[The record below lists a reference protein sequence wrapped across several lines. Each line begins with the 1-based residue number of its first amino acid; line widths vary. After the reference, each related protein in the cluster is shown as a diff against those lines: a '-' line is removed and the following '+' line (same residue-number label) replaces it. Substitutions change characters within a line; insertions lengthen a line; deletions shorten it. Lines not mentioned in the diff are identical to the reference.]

1 MRPGCSTS
9 LDLPSQNLPSLH
21 FWPLHCRRTCAV
33 QQEASGVRDS
43 PLRILRLPFP
53 PPGDLPIP
61 GIKPRSPAFQEDSL
75 PSNHRGSPSLA
86 LKNSHEIK
94 RLYIQVVTPVLVD
107 SFHLI
112 PGTQVSGD
120 KTLWVG
126 KRSWKSSSNDKK
138 MNKLKHGRY
147 ALFSDFTEDCSQKGV
162 FSGGSEELFK
172 SIRGS
177 QSA

>member
-1 MRPGCSTS
+1 MRGSS
-9 LDLPSQNLPSLH
+9 
-21 FWPLHCRRTCAV
+21 RKKA
-33 QQEASGVRDS
+33 GVRVS

-53 PPGDLPIP
+53 PLGDLPIP

-75 PSNHRGSPSLA
+75 PSNHRGSPGLA
-86 LKNSHEIK
+86 LKYSQEVK
-94 RLYIQVVTPVLVD
+94 WLYFQVVTPVWVD

-120 KTLWVG
+120 KTLWAG
-126 KRSWKSSSNDKK
+126 KRYWKSRSNDKK
-138 MNKLKHGRY
+138 MNKLKHGKY

-172 SIRGS
+172 SIKGS